1 MIRKRFGFTL
11 VELLVVIAIIGI
23 LVALLLPA
31 VQAAREASRR
41 MSCSNNLKQFGLAV
55 LNYHDTY
62 KSFPPGRWGGSGGR
76 VFSVHGLI
84 LPFMEQ
90 SNVRD
95 LIDYTVFWDSPGNS
109 AARAASIPVFLCPS
123 DPQSVTPPGWAGTNY
138 EPCEGSDTRMSNG
151 VINHNSGIRL
161 ADITDGTSNT
171 ACFSERGLGDWSNAI
186 ATERTDIFW
195 PGGVPTSEDDA
206 VARCRSIDITNL
218 SYQRFSNLGAP
229 WLAGTAD
236 HFTGYLH
243 VAPPG
248 DRSCHFPP
256 GQSSRGAN
264 SLHPGGVLLLRCD
277 GSVGFVAKTINL
289 TIWRGLGSRSGG
301 EVVSE

>member
-1 MIRKRFGFTL
+1 MSRRSAFTL
-11 VELLVVIAIIGI
+11 VELLVVIAIIGV

-31 VQAAREASRR
+31 VQAAREAARR
-41 MSCSNNLKQFGLAV
+41 AQCSNNLKQFGLAV
-55 LNYHDTY
+55 QLYHDSHLTL
-62 KSFPPGRWGGSGGR
+62 PPGRWGGSGGR

-90 SNVRD
+90 GNVRE
-95 LIDYTVFWDSPGNS
+95 LIDYTTFWDSPSNT
-109 AARAASIPVFLCPS
+109 AARAAVIPVFTCPS
-123 DPQSVTPPGWAGTNY
+123 DPQSSRPPGWAATNY
-138 EPCEGSDTRMSNG
+138 EPCEGADTRMSNG
-151 VINHNSGIRL
+151 VINNRSGTKL

-186 ATERTDIFW
+186 VTDRTDIFW
-195 PGGVPTSEDDA
+195 PGGVPTSADNA
-206 VARCRSIDITNL
+206 VAICRDIDINNL
-218 SYQRFSNLGAP
+218 SFQRFSNLGAP

-243 VAPPG
+243 VAPPN

-277 GSVGFVAKTINL
+277 GAVGFVPETINVAV
-289 TIWRGLGSRSGG
+289 WRALGSRSGG
-301 EVVSE
+301 EAVAQ